1 MFLQLFSYDTRRK
14 IQNFFNMLI
23 QNEAII
29 ENIRQRLNQRPFF
42 DVYDAF
48 RALDRNE
55 SGYLTPE
62 DFKDILLDHGIISS
76 PQELLN
82 LLNRF
87 DRDGDGRVSY
97 KDFQNEIIPNSP
109 PKK

>member
-1 MFLQLFSYDTRRK
+1 
-14 IQNFFNMLI
+14 MLI

-29 ENIRQRLNQRPFF
+29 ENIRQRLNRRPFF

-55 SGYLTPE
+55 NGYLTPE
-62 DFKDILLDHGIISS
+62 EFKDILLDHGIISS

-87 DRDGDGRVSY
+87 DRDRDGKVSY
-97 KDFQNEIIPNSP
+97 DDFANEIIPNSP
-109 PKK
+109 KK